1 MDSAS
6 TAVVVAILG
15 LLVLHIGCTQAQ
27 QAAFTTPYDSSA
39 DCENHTLAA
48 LNQSAAFDASGYP
61 LNITWQASFDPV
73 WQSLSCLNALTSL
86 SITGPLPQLP
96 DSWSTNGSFLAL
108 QSLDLASG
116 NLFSMLAANCYPH
129 LGPCLTCVIN
139 PCQIM
144 CAGTLPAIWGS
155 GGAFPALRYLGL
167 QHSTISGER
176 PLLAQ

>member
-1 MDSAS
+1 MHVVTAVCLACRALMMDSAS

-15 LLVLHIGCTQAQ
+15 LRVLHIGCTQAQ

-116 NLFSMLAANCYPH
+116 NLFGMLAANCYPH
-129 LGPCLTCVIN
+129 LGPCLTCVIRTSTSHS
-139 PCQIM
+139 IHLAFAM
-144 CAGTLPAIWGS
+144 CLLCCAA
-155 GGAFPALRYLGL
+155 ALAC
-167 QHSTISGER
+167 STD
-176 PLLAQ
+176 